1 MKKILNVL
9 SVLLMVVSNKVIQIA
24 RHPKTKVI
32 LIKGCKQAF
41 SLLKIKAV
49 RGIVFLYLSGLFA
62 QMGLIDLSV
71 AACLL
76 LIIDNAGLVLSILG
90 HGKRKRRYY

>member
-71 AACLL
+71 GCCLL
-76 LIIDNAGLVLSILG
+76 LLIDNAGLVLSVLG